1 MPAQFPPPTNT
12 PLSGPTGP
20 LPAAF
25 SRVLLR
31 QLLATRVDDT
41 TMTDARR
48 LAQWESARQ
57 ALLSFEPADPME
69 AMLAAQAVAAH
80 GAATDCLRQAA
91 QRASATPADP
101 RTTRLHAN
109 AADLMQSYQA
119 VLRQLERHRGWATSK
134 RPYRL

>member
-1 MPAQFPPPTNT
+1 MPAQFPPPTNA
-12 PLSGPTGP
+12 PLSGPIGP

-91 QRASATPADP
+91 HRASAAPADP
-101 RTTRLHAN
+101 HTARLYAN
-109 AADLMQSYQA
+109 AADLMQSYQTI
-119 VLRQLERHRGWATSK
+119 LRQLERHRGWATSK
-134 RPYRL
+134 RPYRR